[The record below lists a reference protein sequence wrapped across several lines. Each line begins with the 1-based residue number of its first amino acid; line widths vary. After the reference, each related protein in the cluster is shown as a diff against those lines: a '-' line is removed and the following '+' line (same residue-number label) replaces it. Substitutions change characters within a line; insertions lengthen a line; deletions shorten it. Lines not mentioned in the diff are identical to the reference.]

1 MLLSSDILLFTVSN
15 KPISILFVEDPNWKK
30 PASAMFSRCR
40 LFLLLVNYRT
50 IGGNQV
56 TRFIQWRCDILYQS
70 KIKCCIFSRKR
81 GLTTSICA
89 KLNSMVNLY
98 AVGKIVYFFTPPFFL
113 KGIRFICFGWKRE
126 FFFLQLYYINLN
138 IIFATPIT
146 NIVVLHRLQ
155 FSANVFNTFW

>member
-30 PASAMFSRCR
+30 PAAAMFSRCH

-56 TRFIQWRCDILYQS
+56 TRFIQWSCDILYQS

-81 GLTTSICA
+81 GLTTSIYA

-98 AVGKIVYFFTPPFFL
+98 AGGKIVYFFIPPFL
-113 KGIRFICFGWKRE
+113 RKAYALSVLVEKE
-126 FFFLQLYYINLN
+126 NFFSYNC
-138 IIFATPIT
+138 IISIW
-146 NIVVLHRLQ
+146 ISYSLRL
-155 FSANVFNTFW
+155 